1 MSLVGHRSVLRFIYF
16 LGVVRWYNLILLVIS
31 QYLLAAYILL
41 VKNGSDKKMAFW
53 QFLTDTTLHSMALA
67 TVFTVAAIFIIN
79 SFYDLDKD
87 WVNKSNMALMS
98 RAIGTGQ
105 LANMY
110 IVFNTLGL
118 LFAFF
123 ASSKVAI
130 YFILFQFFGWFY
142 SHKMQKIA
150 VLREL
155 SASVLTLAP
164 LLAIWIHFSF
174 EVPQLGWYFV
184 GLMVVLLVKDIMKDL
199 AGDRGNLIF
208 GYRTVSIV
216 AGQEGSKRLACI
228 IAAVASL
235 LVGIAAMQLE
245 TVHDVLKI
253 TGSGLFLTFLNT
265 TLWQR
270 LQNTAQLKW
279 MLRLQKSVV
288 LFYFGAL
295 LALIVYRYVLFF
307 VYDIITP

>member
-1 MSLVGHRSVLRFIYF
+1 
-16 LGVVRWYNLILLVIS
+16 
-31 QYLLAAYILL
+31 
-41 VKNGSDKKMAFW
+41 
-53 QFLTDTTLHSMALA
+53 
-67 TVFTVAAIFIIN
+67 
-79 SFYDLDKD
+79 
-87 WVNKSNMALMS
+87 
-98 RAIGTGQ
+98 
-105 LANMY
+105 MY
-110 IVFNTLGL
+110 IVLNTLGL

-150 VLREL
+150 LLREL

-164 LLAIWIHFSF
+164 LVAIWIHFSF

-184 GLMVVLLVKDIMKDL
+184 GLLVVLLVKDIMKDL

-216 AGQEGSKRLACI
+216 AGQEGSKRLAWI

-235 LVGIAAMQLE
+235 LVGIAVWQLE

-253 TGSGLFLTFLNT
+253 TGIGLFLTFLNT

-270 LQNTAQLKW
+270 LKRADQLKW

-295 LALIVYRYVLFF
+295 LALIIYRYVLFF
-307 VYDIITP
+307 VYDVITP